1 MSERWIQSL
10 EKMLDQMKKLE
21 EAEAKD
27 RLDHVR
33 LIRFTLGALH
43 RSLLGRM
50 QWANNP
56 NLMTKFT
63 KEELEEIDQKILEFT
78 RSFIEYDIEVA
89 KKGGEKGLKAKRRV
103 RRSRGEGTEV
113 FYI

>member
-1 MSERWIQSL
+1 LSERWIQSL
-10 EKMLDQMKKLE
+10 EKMLDQMRKLE
-21 EAEAKD
+21 EAEDKD

-43 RSLLGRM
+43 RSLLGWM
-50 QWANNP
+50 QWMNNP

-63 KEELEEIDQKILEFT
+63 KEELEEMDRKILEFT
-78 RSFIEYDIEVA
+78 RSFIEYDLEA
-89 KKGGEKGLKAKRRV
+89 TKEREEKGLEAKRRV
-103 RRSRGEGTEV
+103 RRRRQEATEV